1 MYPCRRLEAAL
12 ILYYYNLMGG
22 RKAWVLQEH
31 LSRCHRCKE
40 YLENLER
47 VSRMAREDRSHSGL
61 LGEKPLFS
69 HSSMTAH
76 R

>member
-1 MYPCRRLEAAL
+1 MYPCRGLEAAM
-12 ILYYYNLMGG
+12 ILYYYNLVVG

-47 VSRMAREDRSHSGL
+47 VSRMARKGQAHSGL
-61 LGEKPLFS
+61 SGKETILSHAEKMM
-69 HSSMTAH
+69 HY
-76 R
+76 